1 MYRERIKQ
9 IYDHLSPSYRKVADF
24 LLDNYREAAFLN
36 ASSLAQ
42 HLNVDP
48 ATVVRFSQRL
58 GYPGYPELADEVRSI
73 VKDELITEHA
83 PVAPGSA
90 SLTTVES
97 FRHDIQNLEEFLVR
111 NPTTLLSQVAD
122 RLEQARR
129 ILAVG
134 EGVGGHL
141 IALFVEQLRL
151 VGRQAEVIP
160 LDAAQSARVLA
171 EVGSGDVVIGLG
183 YSRYA
188 TDVAAIL
195 RVADAMGA
203 DTIGLAESLTSPVAM
218 AAKTTLQVPQKA
230 VSPLV
235 SMAAALAFLSA
246 SAHGIC
252 LRDQVNFA
260 QQAAGSAEAFSGLN
274 SKRKALARDL
284 MDGEPRKAD

>member
-24 LLDNYREAAFLN
+24 LLDHYREAAFLN

-58 GYPGYPELADEVRSI
+58 GYPGYPELADEVRSV
-73 VKDELITEHA
+73 VKDELITERVPA
-83 PVAPGSA
+83 APGSA

-122 RLEQARR
+122 QMGRARR

-134 EGVGGHL
+134 EGMGVHL
-141 IALFVEQLRL
+141 AAFFVEQLRL
-151 VGRQAEVIP
+151 VGRRAEVIP
-160 LDAAQSARVLA
+160 LDAAQGARVLA
-171 EVGSGDVVIGLG
+171 GIGPGDMVIGLG

-188 TDVAAIL
+188 TDVAGVL
-195 RVADAMGA
+195 RAADEMGA
-203 DTIGLAESLTSPVAM
+203 ETIGLAESLTNPIAM

-230 VSPLV
+230 VGPLV
-235 SMAAALAFLSA
+235 SMVAAMAFLSA
-246 SAHGIC
+246 SARDIC
-252 LRDQVNFA
+252 LRDQVNVA
-260 QQAAGSAEAFSGLN
+260 QQAADSTKAFGGLE
-274 SKRKALARDL
+274 SKRKALVRDL
-284 MDGEPRKAD
+284 VDSEPRGVD

>member
-9 IYDHLSPSYRKVADF
+9 IYDHLSPGYRKVADF

-73 VKDELITEHA
+73 VKEELISERA
-83 PVAPGSA
+83 PAAAGTA
-90 SLTTVES
+90 SLTIADS
-97 FRHDIQNLEEFLVR
+97 FRHDVQNLEEFLVR
-111 NPTTLLSQVAD
+111 NPATLLNQAAD
-122 RLEQARR
+122 QIGRARR
-129 ILAVG
+129 ILAVS
-134 EGVGGHL
+134 EGIGVHL
-141 IALFVEQLRL
+141 VAFFVEQLRL
-151 VGRQAEVIP
+151 VGRQAEVVP
-160 LDAAQSARVLA
+160 PNAAQSARVLA
-171 EVGSGDVVIGLG
+171 GVGSGDVVIGLG

-195 RVADAMGA
+195 RVADEMGA

-218 AAKTTLQVPQKA
+218 VARTVLQVPQKA

-235 SMAAALAFLSA
+235 SMVAALAFLSA
-246 SAHGIC
+246 SAHSLC
-252 LRDQVNFA
+252 LKDQANLA
-260 QQAAGSAEAFSGLN
+260 QRTSGSSKAFTGLN
-274 SKRKALARDL
+274 SKRKALVKDLADIARQ
-284 MDGEPRKAD
+284 E